1 MEDNSELVTF
11 LNSHKTKI
19 NPKQVLEKV
28 SEKLSEKVSEKLSEK
43 LSEKVQPSTS
53 SYFPMCTIYFAIV
66 LLIIGLLMF
75 GLSYYYGKNEKE
87 INRDKDKDSE

>member
-43 LSEKVQPSTS
+43 IQPSST
-53 SYFPMCTIYFAIV
+53 SYFPRCTIYFAIV

-87 INRDKDKDSE
+87 IDRDKDKDSE